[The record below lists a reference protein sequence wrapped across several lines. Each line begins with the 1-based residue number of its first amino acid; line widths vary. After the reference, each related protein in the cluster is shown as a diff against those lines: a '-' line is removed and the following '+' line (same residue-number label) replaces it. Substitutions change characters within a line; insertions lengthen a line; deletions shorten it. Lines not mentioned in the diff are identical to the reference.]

1 MILNRDDE
9 ENDNIYSDKY
19 NKIPSV
25 EEEKEHIYK
34 KKSKKKYKNIY
45 FSYIYKK
52 LLLFRILFILFVI
65 ILFLIT
71 ISILTR
77 SDDETKRENKE
88 NFHNNIFQTSEY
100 VKMSN
105 SSIQNDTLK
114 ENNNS
119 FYEKAETNVI
129 IDTNNDDKAK
139 NELMRIYNDVGIIN
153 VVKFYQ
159 EYICHNY
166 NNSNSSS
173 LDYNN
178 IHNYNHIHIN
188 IGFTDDNID
197 TIIKHISSILY
208 QSSQTTFNH
217 IHMMNPGSI
226 SYESIIKLKNMIFKI
241 NNSSEII
248 VYNASNVLND
258 FIIRRDNYSK
268 FLQEYAKLYA
278 FKIIKDIK
286 IILFLDGDDCIVQ
299 KDLKTLYGLNME
311 DIYAR
316 GITENP
322 NVFRSMSWMDKYLY
336 DRSHYINTGVLLVN
350 LELCQQSNIYDQAK
364 RLNNDEFYLKTEE
377 PFQDIINILMRRK
390 IEFLGPRYNKINFY
404 ESPMDRKDESKWYS
418 WMVEMLRNGFKNN
431 HFYTKE
437 ELIDADENPVII
449 HYAWDRYLNKT
460 ISKYEE
466 AKNFYAKLSGLIN

>member
-1 MILNRDDE
+1 MILNRDDD
-9 ENDNIYSDKY
+9 ENDIIYRDKY

-25 EEEKEHIYK
+25 EEEKEHVYK
-34 KKSKKKYKNIY
+34 KKRKNKHQNINLN
-45 FSYIYKK
+45 FNKK
-52 LLLFRILFILFVI
+52 LLLFRILFILFII

-71 ISILTR
+71 IIILT
-77 SDDETKRENKE
+77 SSNDETKRENKE
-88 NFHNNIFQTSEY
+88 KFNNNILQNSEFI
-100 VKMSN
+100 KKPN
-105 SSIQNDTLK
+105 SSIQNDTYK

-119 FYEKAETNVI
+119 FYEKTENNII
-129 IDTNNDDKAK
+129 IDKINEDKSK
-139 NELMRIYNDVGIIN
+139 NELIRIYNDEGIIN
-153 VVKFYQ
+153 VMKFYQ
-159 EYICHNY
+159 EYICQNY

-173 LDYNN
+173 FNHNHIHNYNN
-178 IHNYNHIHIN
+178 IHIT

-226 SYESIIKLKNMIFKI
+226 SYESIIKLKNMIFNI

-258 FIIRRDNYSK
+258 FIIRSDNFSK

-278 FKIIKDIK
+278 FKIIKDVKK
-286 IILFLDGDDCIVQ
+286 IIFLDGDDCIVQ
-299 KDLKTLYGLNME
+299 KDLTYLYGLNME

-322 NVFRSMSWMDKYLY
+322 SVFRSMSWMDKYLY
-336 DRSHYINTGVLLVN
+336 DRSHYINTGVMLVN
-350 LELCQQSNIYDQAK
+350 LELCQQSNIYDQAR
-364 RLNNDEFYLKTEE
+364 RLNNDDFYLKTEE

-390 IEFLGPRYNKINFY
+390 IEFFGPKYNKINFY

-418 WMVEMLRNGFKNN
+418 WMVKMLENGFKNN
-431 HFYTKE
+431 HFYTKV

-449 HYAWDRYLNKT
+449 HYAWDRYLNKN

-466 AKNFYAKLSGLIN
+466 VKNYYAKLSGLIN

>member
-1 MILNRDDE
+1 M
-9 ENDNIYSDKY
+9 
-19 NKIPSV
+19 
-25 EEEKEHIYK
+25 
-34 KKSKKKYKNIY
+34 
-45 FSYIYKK
+45 
-52 LLLFRILFILFVI
+52 
-65 ILFLIT
+65 
-71 ISILTR
+71 
-77 SDDETKRENKE
+77 
-88 NFHNNIFQTSEY
+88 
-100 VKMSN
+100 
-105 SSIQNDTLK
+105 
-114 ENNNS
+114 
-119 FYEKAETNVI
+119 
-129 IDTNNDDKAK
+129 
-139 NELMRIYNDVGIIN
+139 
-153 VVKFYQ
+153 KFYQ
-159 EYICHNY
+159 EYICQNY

-173 LDYNN
+173 LGHNH
-178 IHNYNHIHIN
+178 IPNYNHIHIN

-258 FIIRRDNYSK
+258 FIIRKDNYSK

-278 FKIIKDIK
+278 FKIIKDVK
-286 IILFLDGDDCIVQ
+286 VIIFLDGDDCIVQ

-350 LELCQQSNIYDQAK
+350 LELCQQSNIYDQAR

-449 HYAWDRYLNKT
+449 HYAWDRYLNKNV
-460 ISKYEE
+460 SKYEE
-466 AKNFYAKLSGLIN
+466 VKNFYAKLSGLIN